1 MILRRV
7 VFLLAL
13 CFSAFACADEMSSE
27 LPVLRVGLPPFP
39 PFAYPNENVDRGVV
53 VDIFHMLEKELK
65 VKIKIIY
72 HPYPRVVESM
82 RRGDLDLAI
91 IFKNKSLKPYVTY
104 IGEISK
110 SKVLIIPRK
119 EFKIRS
125 YDDLYSLGNIA
136 VLRLANFEPRFDSD
150 TNINKFTVV
159 NYESGFRMLNVN
171 RVDAIV
177 GSQSGLEEAL
187 YNLELQPKVW
197 GEPFVL
203 NKKEWWLHFSNKSA
217 YQALIPDFKKAV
229 EDIYRED
236 LVWELFTKAK
246 GRRGTAS
253 MSTPTPEST
262 SQ

>member
-7 VFLLAL
+7 VFLLAFCL
-13 CFSAFACADEMSSE
+13 SAFACASEMSSE

-39 PFAYPNENVDRGVV
+39 PFAYPKESIDRGVV
-53 VDIFHMLEKELK
+53 VDIFKMLEKELK
-65 VKIKIIY
+65 IKVQIIY
-72 HPYPRVVESM
+72 YPYPRVVESM

-136 VLRLANFEPRFDSD
+136 VLRLANFESRFDSD
-150 TNINKFTVV
+150 TNINKFTIV
-159 NYESGFRMLNVN
+159 NYESGFRMLNVS

-187 YNLELQPKVW
+187 YNLELQSKVW

-203 NKKEWWLHFSNKSA
+203 NKKEWWLHLSNKSP
-217 YQALIPDFKKAV
+217 YQTLIPDLKKAV
-229 EDIYRED
+229 EKIYRED
-236 LVWELFTKAK
+236 LVWGLFAKAK

-253 MSTPTPEST
+253 MSTPTSEST